1 MSNKPRVSD
10 VLINSDRLKTAIT
23 ISGHSVKEL
32 GNSKEIDR
40 SERSLSRYL
49 KNGSMPIGLAEQ
61 IADYIGVD
69 SYYFVER
76 EDRLKTRTRLNWGEL
91 QETVRSIVEIFED
104 FLESKGIT
112 IDNPEKEENPYAANI
127 YGMDFCYL
135 QSQLELI
142 FVDRGLVT
150 QEIIDKFK

>member
-1 MSNKPRVSD
+1 MSNKSRVSD
-10 VLINSDRLKTAIT
+10 VRINSDRLKTATT

-32 GNSKEIDR
+32 GDSKEIGR

-49 KNGSMPIGLAEQ
+49 KNGSMPIGLVEQ

-69 SYYFVER
+69 SYYFVEM
-76 EDRLKTRTRLNWGEL
+76 EDRLKTRTRLNWDEL